1 MPPLAPNEYPP
12 ALFLPLNGGVE
23 ATELTRG
30 PWSHGVMHGG
40 PICGLLAWAIEKRLN
55 RDDLACTRLTVEILS
70 GVPVDTLT
78 TSSEIVK
85 NGKQTA
91 VAEASIS
98 HQGKLLARA
107 TSQWLAQPQQ
117 LLANSEEVP
126 EIPIERA
133 DPGSHPDMEY
143 PRPGFNADA
152 VELRILSGSTEEP
165 GPGRIWAR
173 LDHRLVAGESPSMF
187 QQIATLSDL
196 GAAVGWEHSD
206 DDQPFINTDVTLQ
219 LLRPPQSEWI
229 LFESYS
235 QRVSSNLA
243 CCRTTLMDLNGPLGW
258 VLQSQM
264 VAPETLQF

>member
-1 MPPLAPNEYPP
+1 MPSLVPNNYPA
-12 ALFLPLNGGVE
+12 ALFLPIEGGVE
-23 ATELTRG
+23 PTELTRG

-40 PICGLLAWAIEKRLN
+40 PICGLLAWAIEKRLD

-70 GVPVDTLT
+70 GVPVENLM
-78 TSSEIVK
+78 TSAEVVK

-98 HQGKLLARA
+98 HEGKMLARA
-107 TSQWLAQPQQ
+107 TSQWLSQPQQ
-117 LLANSEEVP
+117 LVVNEEEVP
-126 EIPIERA
+126 EIPLERA

-173 LDHRLVAGESPSMF
+173 LDHLLVAGESPSMF

-229 LFESYS
+229 LFESEA
-235 QRVSSNLA
+235 QRVANNLA
-243 CCRTTLMDLNGPLGW
+243 CCRTTLMDPKGPLGW

-264 VAPETLQF
+264 VAPDALQF

>member
-23 ATELTRG
+23 STELTRG

-126 EIPIERA
+126 EIPVERA

-152 VELRILSGSTEEP
+152 VELRILS
-165 GPGRIWAR
+165 
-173 LDHRLVAGESPSMF
+173 
-187 QQIATLSDL
+187 LSL
-196 GAAVGWEHSD
+196 IH
-206 DDQPFINTDVTLQ
+206 I
-219 LLRPPQSEWI
+219 
-229 LFESYS
+229 
-235 QRVSSNLA
+235 
-243 CCRTTLMDLNGPLGW
+243 
-258 VLQSQM
+258 
-264 VAPETLQF
+264 

>member
-1 MPPLAPNEYPP
+1 MPSLVPNTYPA
-12 ALFLPLNGGVE
+12 ALFLPIEGGVE
-23 ATELTRG
+23 PTELTRG

-40 PICGLLAWAIEKRLN
+40 PICGLLAWAIEKRLD

-70 GVPVDTLT
+70 GVPVENLM
-78 TSSEIVK
+78 TSAEVVK

-98 HQGKLLARA
+98 HEGKMLARA
-107 TSQWLAQPQQ
+107 TSQWLVQPQQ
-117 LLANSEEVP
+117 LVVNEEEVP
-126 EIPIERA
+126 EIPLERA

-173 LDHRLVAGESPSMF
+173 LDHLLVAGESPSMF

-229 LFESYS
+229 LFESEA
-235 QRVSSNLA
+235 QRVSNNLA
-243 CCRTTLMDLNGPLGW
+243 CCRTTLMDPKGPLGW

-264 VAPETLQF
+264 VAPDALQF

>member
-1 MPPLAPNEYPP
+1 MPSLVPNNYPA
-12 ALFLPLNGGVE
+12 ALFLPIEGGVKP
-23 ATELTRG
+23 TELTRG

-40 PICGLLAWAIEKRLN
+40 PICGLLAWAIEKRLD

-70 GVPVDTLT
+70 GVPVENLM
-78 TSSEIVK
+78 TSAEVVK

-98 HQGKLLARA
+98 HEGKMLARA
-107 TSQWLAQPQQ
+107 TSQWLSQPQQ
-117 LLANSEEVP
+117 LVVNEEEVP
-126 EIPIERA
+126 EIPLERA

-173 LDHRLVAGESPSMF
+173 LDHLLVAGESPSMF

-229 LFESYS
+229 LFESEA
-235 QRVSSNLA
+235 QRVSNNLA
-243 CCRTTLMDLNGPLGW
+243 CCRTTLMDPKGPLGW

-264 VAPETLQF
+264 VAPDALQF

>member
-1 MPPLAPNEYPP
+1 MPSLVPNTYPA
-12 ALFLPLNGGVE
+12 ALFLPIEGGVE
-23 ATELTRG
+23 PTELTRG

-40 PICGLLAWAIEKRLN
+40 PICGLLAWAIEKRLD
-55 RDDLACTRLTVEILS
+55 RDDLAWLTVEILS
-70 GVPVDTLT
+70 GVPVENLM
-78 TSSEIVK
+78 TSAEVVK

-98 HQGKLLARA
+98 HEGKMLARA
-107 TSQWLAQPQQ
+107 TSQWLVQPQQ
-117 LLANSEEVP
+117 LVVNEEEVP
-126 EIPIERA
+126 EIPLERA

-173 LDHRLVAGESPSMF
+173 LDHLLVAGESPSMF

-229 LFESYS
+229 LFESEA
-235 QRVSSNLA
+235 QRVSNNLA
-243 CCRTTLMDLNGPLGW
+243 CCRTTLMDPKGPLGW

-264 VAPETLQF
+264 VAPDALQF